1 MRKTALLL
9 TFVAFTMLL
18 YSCKEDKTKEEN
30 QTMEVTEKES
40 ENNSIQQKVAEY
52 AKVKLT
58 SDLDNITD
66 NQREMLVHL
75 LEASQIMDTLFW
87 HQAYGDPTDL
97 LNSQDNPAVKQF
109 IEINYGPWDR
119 LDADKPFVK
128 GIGEKPKGAN
138 FYPDDMT
145 KEEFEKADLPNKESL
160 YTFLRRDDEGELY
173 TLPYHEKFQE
183 ELKRAAELLRKAAD
197 LAEEKSFADYLNL
210 RADALLND
218 KFRASDLAWMDMKD
232 NEFDLVI
239 GPIETYEDQLFGYKS
254 SYEATL
260 LHKDIEWSE
269 RLAKYAAFLPE
280 LQEALPVDEK
290 YKQEKPGTDADLNA
304 YDIIYYAGSSN
315 AAGKPIAVNLPND
328 EEVQLKKGTRRMQL
342 KNAMRAKFDK
352 ILVPIADVLIT
363 EEQRKH
369 VDFDA
374 FFANTMFHEVAHG
387 LGIKNTINDKGTV
400 RRALQEHASAL
411 EEGKADILG
420 LFMVEQLLDK
430 GEMEGDI
437 KDYYVTFIAGIFRSV
452 RFGAG
457 SAHGVANMVRFNYFK
472 DHGAFERLD
481 DGTYQVNYDKMKE
494 AIADLSKLI
503 LTLQGN
509 GDYDEVDKLVKEQGK
524 IGEQLQKDLDRLK
537 EQNIPIDIVFEQGKE
552 ELGL

>member
-1 MRKTALLL
+1 MKKISFLL
-9 TFVAFTMLL
+9 TFVIFVTTL
-18 YSCKEDKTKEEN
+18 YSCKEDKTKDEN
-30 QTMEVTEKES
+30 QAMEVTQKDS
-40 ENNSIQQKVAEY
+40 MDNNIQKKVDEY

-58 SDLDNITD
+58 SDLDEISD

-87 HQAYGDPTDL
+87 VQAYGDPTKL
-97 LNSQDNPAVKQF
+97 LDSLKDEAVKQF
-109 IEINYGPWDR
+109 MEINYGPWDR
-119 LDADKPFVK
+119 LDNDKPFVN

-145 KEEFEKADLPNKESL
+145 KEEFDKADLPDKESL
-160 YTFLRRDDEGELY
+160 YTFLRRDDEGKLY
-173 TLPYHEKFQE
+173 TLPYHEKFE
-183 ELKRAAELLRKAAD
+183 KELKRAAQLLRKAAD
-197 LAEEKSFADYLNL
+197 LAEEKSFAHYLNL
-210 RADALLND
+210 RADALLD
-218 KFRASDLAWMDMKD
+218 DEFRESDLAWMDMKD

-280 LQEALPVDEK
+280 LQEALPVEEK

-342 KNAMRAKFDK
+342 KNAMQAKFDK
-352 ILVPIADVLIT
+352 ILVPIAEELIT

-387 LGIKNTINDKGTV
+387 LGIKNTLNNKGTV

-420 LFMVEQLLDK
+420 LFMVEQLLNKD
-430 GEMEGDI
+430 EMEGDI

-472 DHGAFERLD
+472 DQGAFERLD
-481 DGTYQVNYDKMKE
+481 DGTYKVNYDKMKE
-494 AIADLSKLI
+494 AIADLSSLI

-509 GDYDEVDKLVKEQGK
+509 GDYDGVDQLVKEKGK

-537 EQNIPIDIVFEQGKE
+537 EKNIPIDIVFEQGKDV
-552 ELGL
+552 LGL

>member
-18 YSCKEDKTKEEN
+18 YSCKEDKTKEED

-40 ENNSIQQKVAEY
+40 VNNNIQQKVDEY

-87 HQAYGDPTDL
+87 VQAYGDPTDL
-97 LNSQDNPAVKQF
+97 LNSQDDPAVKQF

-145 KEEFEKADLPNKESL
+145 KEEFEKADLLDKESL

-173 TLPYHEKFQE
+173 TLPYHEKFE
-183 ELKRAAELLRKAAD
+183 AELKRAAELLRKAAD

-218 KFRASDLAWMDMKD
+218 EFRASDLAWMDMKD

-328 EEVQLKKGTRRMQL
+328 EEVQ
-342 KNAMRAKFDK
+342 
-352 ILVPIADVLIT
+352 
-363 EEQRKH
+363 
-369 VDFDA
+369 
-374 FFANTMFHEVAHG
+374 
-387 LGIKNTINDKGTV
+387 
-400 RRALQEHASAL
+400 
-411 EEGKADILG
+411 
-420 LFMVEQLLDK
+420 
-430 GEMEGDI
+430 
-437 KDYYVTFIAGIFRSV
+437 
-452 RFGAG
+452 
-457 SAHGVANMVRFNYFK
+457 
-472 DHGAFERLD
+472 
-481 DGTYQVNYDKMKE
+481 
-494 AIADLSKLI
+494 
-503 LTLQGN
+503 
-509 GDYDEVDKLVKEQGK
+509 
-524 IGEQLQKDLDRLK
+524 
-537 EQNIPIDIVFEQGKE
+537 
-552 ELGL
+552 